1 MSFLNLRLAMR
12 ASVINQL
19 KNVRYISY
27 DALRHAEELEEIGLR
42 INDRQYF
49 LSLRSHKSVNFVK
62 VSEISRYRRSI
73 VFLELEKE
81 VPEFIYNLNSINQST
96 PRQEQD
102 VKCNDDIKQIVFS
115 LLPGTPELIGTI
127 LKRSDGG
134 KDKNGIRIEAAAI
147 EKLTT
152 ALESLTERASQFTNK

>member
-49 LSLRSHKSVNFVK
+49 LSLRSHKSVNFVPSDSFAQSVDHLPVIEEK
-62 VSEISRYRRSI
+62 VRVTIKHVI
-73 VFLELEKE
+73 VQTL
-81 VPEFIYNLNSINQST
+81 VDTVNQVLVN
-96 PRQEQD
+96 RAD
-102 VKCNDDIKQIVFS
+102 V
-115 LLPGTPELIGTI
+115 LI
-127 LKRSDGG
+127 L
-134 KDKNGIRIEAAAI
+134 
-147 EKLTT
+147 
-152 ALESLTERASQFTNK
+152 